1 MGRTWA
7 QKYQFQ
13 FLFFYKVE
21 YQYVLILLFRQRAA
35 CSSDLISI
43 HFLEIFQTAGSSD
56 VSIDTFEEQ
65 TRLNIDHLKWF

>member
-1 MGRTWA
+1 M
-7 QKYQFQ
+7 
-13 FLFFYKVE
+13 E
-21 YQYVLILLFRQRAA
+21 YQYGLILLFRQRVA

-65 TRLNIDHLKWF
+65 TRLNIDHLQWFSNMIRLRFSRKFFLNH